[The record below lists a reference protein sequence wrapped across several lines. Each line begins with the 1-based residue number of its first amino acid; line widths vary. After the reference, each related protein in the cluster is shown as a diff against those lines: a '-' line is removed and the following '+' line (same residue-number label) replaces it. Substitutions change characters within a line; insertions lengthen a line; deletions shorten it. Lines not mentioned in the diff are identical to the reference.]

1 MEADAD
7 NSSPTSWFDHLTLE
21 SLLGSG
27 AYSCVFQAASGQHA
41 VSAVKVV
48 FIDANISTPEELDAE
63 KSRLSREYE
72 LMTGKKHENL
82 VEILKSSDK
91 PLITEDIEVLLNS
104 PYPQGNYNVLEQL
117 DLFKAAKFNP
127 SAFKWSY
134 AVSRC
139 ANG

>member
-1 MEADAD
+1 MC
-7 NSSPTSWFDHLTLE
+7 T
-21 SLLGSG
+21 
-27 AYSCVFQAASGQHA
+27 VFKASGQHA